1 MSNVEKQI
9 KELNTEADALKVA
22 YEAAAMNIPVVTKTL
37 SFTTSKNEISIT
49 FGGQTTTYPD
59 YERTVL
65 TFATAYGQNTVAQLE
80 LTTNATLSP
89 KIQRVPYSGGARWI
103 INAQPRLDGNN
114 NWLATTYNFTVQTA
128 IDGTLS
134 AKMIWQ

>member
-1 MSNVEKQI
+1 MSSVEKQI
-9 KELNTEADALKVA
+9 QDLNTEADALKVA

-65 TFATAYGQNTVAQLE
+65 TFTTAYGQNTVAQLE
-80 LTTNATLSP
+80 LTTNGTAP
-89 KIQRVPYSGGARWI
+89 AIKRVPYNGGARWI
-103 INAQPRLDGNN
+103 LNAPPRLDGNN
-114 NWLATTYNFTVQTA
+114 NWLSTTYNFTVQTA